1 MKKWLCYD
9 TTLRDGLQ
17 ENGREITLPDAI
29 KFAQKL
35 DEMGFSWCEAGF
47 ASSSKDQM
55 DRIKA
60 LIGLNLK
67 NTKVSAF
74 GRTRSKNETVENA
87 VDLNAILDSG
97 AKTATLV
104 GKTRKRDVKNSLQ
117 TDEKTNLAMIAESI
131 HYLKSKGLGVIF
143 DAEHF
148 FDGMRED
155 KDFTLKTVETA
166 LAAGS
171 DWIVLCDT
179 NGASTVDFVQDCIQN
194 AAKTIPILKI
204 GAHFHN
210 DRGRGI
216 ACAETA
222 YKCGIRHIQGT
233 INGYGERCGNTDLST
248 LIPNLYFDE
257 NAACLKD
264 GKLDQLSRLSHMT
277 AEFLNAHHRS
287 NHPWVGTL
295 SGYTEAGMHT
305 SGMLRDPKSYIH
317 ADLSK
322 VGNRASF
329 GVSEQSGKSSIVV
342 KSKELG
348 FNLNKDEIAKLARL
362 HTEMLHAG
370 YSFAGADASFYLLV
384 LKALGKNHKGEIFDS
399 GKWEIVSSGNGEKV
413 ATKAKI
419 EAILNKEKIFSSS
432 EGKGPVDALNSALA
446 KILPKFYSNLPT
458 FCLTDYRV
466 KIINPDAGT
475 GAKVRVIIE
484 SSNSEETWATVG
496 VHENIIQ
503 ASWFALEQSI
513 AYILY
518 KTK

>member
-1 MKKWLCYD
+1 MEKWFCYD

-17 ENGREITLPDAI
+17 ENGREITVPDAI

-47 ASSSKDQM
+47 ASAGKDQLE
-55 DRIKA
+55 RIGA
-60 LIGLNLK
+60 LVGLGLK

-87 VDLNAILDSG
+87 IDLNAILSSG

-104 GKTRKRDVKNSLQ
+104 GKVRKRDVKNSLQ
-117 TDEKTNLAMIAESI
+117 TDEKTNLAMIGESI
-131 HYLKSKGLGVIF
+131 RYLKSNGLDVIF

-166 LAAGS
+166 LEAGA
-171 DWIVLCDT
+171 DWGVLCDT
-179 NGASTVDFVQDCIQN
+179 NGGSTVGFVQDCIQN
-194 AAKTIPILKI
+194 VAKIIPISKI
-204 GAHFHN
+204 GVHFHN

-216 ACAETA
+216 SCAEVA
-222 YKCGIRHIQGT
+222 YKCGVKHIQGT
-233 INGYGERCGNTDLST
+233 INGYGERCGNTDLLT

-257 NAACLKD
+257 NATCLKN
-264 GKLDQLSRLSHMT
+264 GKLKHLSRLSHMT

-287 NHPWVGTL
+287 NHPWVGSL
-295 SGYTEAGMHT
+295 SGYTEAGMHA

-317 ADLSK
+317 VDLSK

-329 GVSEQSGKSSIVV
+329 GVSEQSGKSSLTV
-342 KSKELG
+342 KARELG
-348 FNLNKDEIAKLARL
+348 FNLNKEEITKLTKL
-362 HTEMLHAG
+362 HDKMICDG

-399 GKWEIVSSGNGEKV
+399 GKWEIVSSGNGENV
-413 ATKAKI
+413 TTKAKI
-419 EAILNKEKIFSSS
+419 EAILNKEKISSSS
-432 EGKGPVDALNSALA
+432 EGKGPVDALNAALA
-446 KILPKFYSNLPT
+446 KIIPKFYPNLPT

-484 SSNSEETWATVG
+484 SSNNEETWATVG